1 MIIKRL
7 WLDRDTVAQRSW
19 VSLLEKVGLAHDE
32 EIDYT
37 IGIYQNNQL
46 IATGSLF
53 LNILKCLAID
63 PDYQQ
68 ANLLTKIVDR
78 LREKVSEEGET
89 HYFVYT
95 KPEMT
100 QLFKGLGFN
109 EIVRTSELV
118 FMEQGAPDFLAYMK
132 ELETYKQPTKKNA
145 AIVMNANP
153 FTNGHLYLVTEAAKE
168 NETVYV
174 FVVSEDRSLFKA
186 ATRLTLVKEGVKY
199 LSNVVVVPTRDYS
212 VSSATFPSY
221 FLKDRTPTAIA
232 RSQALMDARLFKE
245 RIASFLMI
253 SHRYVGEEPFSPV
266 TAIYNEA
273 MTEVFTPDIQ
283 LQILPRQRF
292 GDEIISASLVRRLM
306 KAGNLA
312 YIKQIVPATTYQ
324 EIVKQQK
331 KNEVSYFGN

>member
-1 MIIKRL
+1 M
-7 WLDRDTVAQRSW
+7 AHQSW

-37 IGIYQNNQL
+37 IGIYQNDQL
-46 IATGSLF
+46 IATGSLYI
-53 LNILKCLAID
+53 NILKCLAID
-63 PDYQQ
+63 PEFQQ
-68 ANLLTKIVDR
+68 ENLLTKLVDC
-78 LREKVSEEGET
+78 LKGKLVEGET

-95 KPEMT
+95 KPEMIP
-100 QLFKGLGFN
+100 QFKGLGFN

-118 FMEQGAPDFLAYMK
+118 FMEQGGPDFQDYMRELAS
-132 ELETYKQPTKKNA
+132 YKQPTKKNG

-174 FVVSEDRSLFKA
+174 FVVSEDRSLFKT
-186 ATRLTLVKEGVKY
+186 ATRMALVKEGVKY
-199 LSNVVVVPTRDYS
+199 LSNVVVLPTRDYS

-221 FLKDRTPTAIA
+221 FLKNRTPRAIA

-245 RIASFLMI
+245 RIASFLVI
-253 SHRYVGEEPFSPV
+253 GNRYVGEEPFSPV

-273 MTEVFTPDIQ
+273 MAEVFSTDIQ
-283 LQILPRQRF
+283 LKILPRQRF
-292 GDEIISASLVRRLM
+292 GEEIISASLVRRLM
-306 KAGNLA
+306 KVGDLA
-312 YIKQIVPATTYQ
+312 YIKQIVPVTTYQ

>member
-1 MIIKRL
+1 MKRL
-7 WLDRDTVAQRSW
+7 WLDRDRVAHQSW

-37 IGIYQNNQL
+37 IGIYQNDQL
-46 IATGSLF
+46 IATGSLYI
-53 LNILKCLAID
+53 NILKCLAID
-63 PDYQQ
+63 PEFQQ
-68 ANLLTKIVDR
+68 ENLLTKLVDC
-78 LREKVSEEGET
+78 LKGKVVEGET

-95 KPEMT
+95 KPEMIP
-100 QLFKGLGFN
+100 QFKGLGFN

-118 FMEQGAPDFLAYMK
+118 FMEQGGPDFQDYMRELAS
-132 ELETYKQPTKKNA
+132 YKQPTKKNG

-174 FVVSEDRSLFKA
+174 FVVSEDRSLFKT
-186 ATRLTLVKEGVKY
+186 ATRMALVKEGVKY
-199 LSNVVVVPTRDYS
+199 LSNVVVLPTRDYS

-221 FLKDRTPTAIA
+221 FLKNRTPRAIA
-232 RSQALMDARLFKE
+232 RSQALMDAHLFKE
-245 RIASFLMI
+245 RIASFLVI
-253 SHRYVGEEPFSPV
+253 GNRYVGEEPFSPV

-273 MTEVFTPDIQ
+273 MAEVFSTDIQ
-283 LQILPRQRF
+283 LKILPRQRF
-292 GDEIISASLVRRLM
+292 GEEIISASLVRRLM
-306 KAGNLA
+306 KVGDLA
-312 YIKQIVPATTYQ
+312 YIKQIVPVTTYQ

>member
-7 WLDRDTVAQRSW
+7 WLDRDRVAHQSW

-37 IGIYQNNQL
+37 IGIYQNDQL
-46 IATGSLF
+46 IATGSLYI
-53 LNILKCLAID
+53 NILKCLAID
-63 PDYQQ
+63 PEFQQ
-68 ANLLTKIVDR
+68 ENLLTKLVDC
-78 LREKVSEEGET
+78 LKGKVVEGET

-95 KPEMT
+95 KPEMIL
-100 QLFKGLGFN
+100 QFKGLGFN

-118 FMEQGAPDFLAYMK
+118 FMEQGGPDFQDYMRELAS
-132 ELETYKQPTKKNA
+132 YKQPTKKNG

-174 FVVSEDRSLFKA
+174 FVVSEDRSLFKTA
-186 ATRLTLVKEGVKY
+186 KRMALVKEGVKY
-199 LSNVVVVPTRDYS
+199 LSNVVVLPTRDYS

-221 FLKDRTPTAIA
+221 FLKNRTPRAIA

-245 RIASFLMI
+245 RIASFLVI
-253 SHRYVGEEPFSPV
+253 GNRYVGEEPFSPV

-273 MTEVFTPDIQ
+273 MAEVFSTDIQ
-283 LQILPRQRF
+283 LKILPRQRF
-292 GDEIISASLVRRLM
+292 GEEIISASLVRRLM
-306 KAGNLA
+306 KVGDLA
-312 YIKQIVPATTYQ
+312 YIKQIVPVTTYQ